1 MTETTEAPD
10 PGDLPASIG
19 RPATRALTDAG
30 LTSLALVLQRP
41 RKELLALHG
50 VGPKAIRL
58 LEEAAA
64 EQGLVWGEPG

>member
-1 MTETTEAPD
+1 MTQTQAPD

-30 LTSLALVLQRP
+30 LTSLALVVQRP
-41 RKELLALHG
+41 RSEIAALHG

-58 LEEAAA
+58 LEEAIV
-64 EQGLVWGEPG
+64 ERGLVWGEPG